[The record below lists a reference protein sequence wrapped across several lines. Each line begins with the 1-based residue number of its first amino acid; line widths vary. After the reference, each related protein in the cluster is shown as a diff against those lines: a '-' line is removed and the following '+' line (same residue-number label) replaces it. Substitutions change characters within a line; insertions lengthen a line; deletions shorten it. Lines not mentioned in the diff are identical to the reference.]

1 MSNIPTIEEKC
12 KGAMLG
18 AAIGDALGWPN
29 EFSKN
34 EKRDAGPEN
43 KFYRWKRYTGGRYW
57 RHDEEILAGE
67 YSDDT
72 QMILA
77 VARSIITGEW
87 EKNFSTV
94 ELPFWLEYE
103 RGGGRAVK
111 NAAAS

>member
-43 KFYRWKRYTGGRYW
+43 KFYRWKRYTMMKKYW
-57 RHDEEILAGE
+57 QEN
-67 YSDDT
+67 T
-72 QMILA
+72 VMIH
-77 VARSIITGEW
+77 R
-87 EKNFSTV
+87 
-94 ELPFWLEYE
+94 
-103 RGGGRAVK
+103 
-111 NAAAS
+111 